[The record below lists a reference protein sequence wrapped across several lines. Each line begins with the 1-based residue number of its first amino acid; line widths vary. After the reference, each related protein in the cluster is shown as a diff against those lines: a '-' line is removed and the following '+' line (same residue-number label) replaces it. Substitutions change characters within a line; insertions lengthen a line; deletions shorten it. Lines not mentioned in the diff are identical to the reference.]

1 MNYKVFK
8 MDNPDTWPEL
18 NCPLLVWKPNQEWP
32 YIFQWDP
39 REHCFLDDRV
49 TYRPKMCFYK
59 YIGYMP
65 YIKKELHPIQCAY
78 LDEKGNGIMCPY
90 GFQDDGYCV
99 CDDGFKC
106 EHQYK
111 QTEYALCSKPIW
123 KEY

>member
-8 MDNPDTWPEL
+8 MDDPETWPEL

-39 REHCFLDDRV
+39 RGRCFLDDRV
-49 TYRPKMCFYK
+49 TYQPKMCFYQ

-65 YIKKELHPIQCAY
+65 YIEKECHPIKCGFN
-78 LDEKGNGIMCPY
+78 DWDCPSY
-90 GFQDDGYCV
+90 DDGYCL
-99 CDDGFKC
+99 CDEKC
-106 EHQYK
+106 GDQKEV
-111 QTEYALCSKPIW
+111 TEYMLGSKPIW

>member
-8 MDNPDTWPEL
+8 MDEPETWPEL

-39 REHCFLDDRV
+39 KAQCFLDDRV

-65 YIKKELHPIQCAY
+65 YIEKELHPYKCKEGRY
-78 LDEKGNGIMCPY
+78 LCSNY
-90 GFQDDGYCV
+90 DDGYCFGE
-99 CDDGFKC
+99 DTKC
-106 EHQYK
+106 RCIKEV
-111 QTEYALCSKPIW
+111 TEYSLGSKPIW